1 MEVALIIGLFATSA
15 LALNFLVGQRTKMA
29 GAMNIINLC
38 LTVAVAYQFDQVK
51 NIIWLFICAAVIVV
65 VFFIVKTFIK
75 RKKSQAKVIDKGI
88 IEDAELIEEKER

>member
-29 GAMNIINLC
+29 GTMNIINLC
-38 LTVAVAYQFDQVK
+38 LTVAIAYQFDQVK